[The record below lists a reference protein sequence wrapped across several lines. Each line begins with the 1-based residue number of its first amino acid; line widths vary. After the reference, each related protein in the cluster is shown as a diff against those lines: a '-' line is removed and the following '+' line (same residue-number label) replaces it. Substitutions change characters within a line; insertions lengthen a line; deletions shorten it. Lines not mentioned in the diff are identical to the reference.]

1 MLHTKKIAAYYLLC
15 CLLITLTSKAKIT
28 QDNAIDI
35 AFDHLLFENDPDIT
49 ITKENATTRTRPSKK
64 DWTFIAYV
72 AADNDLR
79 SFASRN
85 IKQMAAVGST
95 EHINIL
101 VHLDIKTNTHQK
113 ITHRYLVKNKELIQV
128 NPNDPSTQRMDS
140 GNPETLISCCKWA
153 IEEYPAEHYA
163 LVFWNHGTG
172 PIDPPHGKVIN
183 PASLFNFNPFLNK
196 LELDRSMGFLE
207 LIAFI
212 QEEQRGVCWDDSTG
226 NYLSNQKIEYALN
239 TVCNTLLQ
247 GKTFDIIAFD
257 ACLMS
262 SIEIAHLLKNYSHYM
277 VSSQEV
283 ELGTGWNYQYALAPF
298 QEQTLS
304 PEDFACHL
312 VGAYRKA
319 YMQITNDYTQ
329 SALDLSICQDLEN
342 NIHRLANLLLSALQN
357 QKNNSVKNLIKSS
370 CTKILC
376 THFDEPS
383 YKDLHH
389 MYSNLLL
396 GTNKIRL
403 NNTQSTEITQKAL
416 QSTLQ
421 QGLAIIDHMV
431 IANVTGKNLTKA
443 KGVSI
448 YLPDN
453 RMHNSYRSSPFA
465 RASNWL
471 AFIEQVIRL

>member
-1 MLHTKKIAAYYLLC
+1 MLCYVCI
-15 CLLITLTSKAKIT
+15 SFGNKAIISE
-28 QDNAIDI
+28 DNAIDI
-35 AFDHLLFENDPDIT
+35 AFDYLLFENDPDIR
-49 ITKENATTRTRPSKK
+49 ITQEHTSALRSKSNAKK
-64 DWTFIAYV
+64 DWTFIAYI

-85 IKQMAAVGST
+85 IKQMASVGSN

-101 VHLDIKTNTHQK
+101 VHLDIKTNTNQK
-113 ITHRYLVKNKELIQV
+113 ITHRYFVKQQELVQT
-128 NPNDPSTQRMDS
+128 NPNDITTQRMDS

-183 PASLFNFNPFLNK
+183 PASLFNFNPLLNK
-196 LELDRSMGFLE
+196 LELDRSIGFLE
-207 LIAFI
+207 LISYI

-239 TVCNTLLQ
+239 TICQ
-247 GKTFDIIAFD
+247 SCMEGKKFDIIGFD
-257 ACLMS
+257 ACLMA
-262 SIEIAHLLKNYSHYM
+262 SIEIAHLLRNYCNYM

-283 ELGTGWNYQYALAPF
+283 ELGTGWHYQYALAPF
-298 QEQTLS
+298 QDQSLS
-304 PEDFACHL
+304 PGAFAQHL
-312 VGAYRKA
+312 VDAYKKA
-319 YMQITNDYTQ
+319 YAQITNDFTQ
-329 SALDLSICQDLEN
+329 SALDLSISQELEN

-370 CTKILC
+370 CTKVLC

-396 GTNKIRL
+396 NVNKVRL
-403 NNTQSTEITQKAL
+403 SNPRSTEITQKAL

-421 QGLAIIDHMV
+421 QGLGIIDKMV
-431 IANVTGKNLTKA
+431 IANSTGKNLAKA

-448 YLPDN
+448 YLPDQ
-453 RMHNSYRSSPFA
+453 RMHSSYRSSPFA
-465 RASNWL
+465 RNNNWL
-471 AFIEQVIRL
+471 AFIEQNIRL